1 VVALDR
7 TDGRHFDAGRVA
19 LQADGKFVVA
29 GSIAIPDPGRTPH
42 FAVIR
47 IVVDP
52 DDALFADGFDG
63 A

>member
-1 VVALDR
+1 
-7 TDGRHFDAGRVA
+7 